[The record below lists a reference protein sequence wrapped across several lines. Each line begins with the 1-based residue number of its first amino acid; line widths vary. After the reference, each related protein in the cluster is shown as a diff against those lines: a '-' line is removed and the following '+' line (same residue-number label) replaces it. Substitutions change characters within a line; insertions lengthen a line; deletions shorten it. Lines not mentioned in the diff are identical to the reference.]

1 MKNASTIVLVV
12 SLIVAP
18 TLFAQDE
25 AGTTEGS
32 VEIGAWDASTSGSPD
47 LVTEY
52 ESDDGGAE
60 LNLSLDSLQDSGAI
74 SLDVRVRDDADQDL
88 WLGFDLNRW
97 IRSET
102 DYTAMPHRLGHQPVE
117 HFATATNHGRLT
129 RNTDFDPGGV
139 YEIDYSLLEHRTEFQ
154 PRSTGNLIFA
164 VSYRHQERDGVEQF
178 TTVSH
183 CDSCHVVSRAR
194 PVDETTTDTGLE
206 ASYAWNG
213 NRVRASFLSRSL
225 EQGVGAITFLFDD
238 ALHPELRLPLFDNRL
253 QFDSAEGPQSVD
265 IRPDIDKEIYSL
277 DGSFADVGGFAVN
290 AEGVWSTTENRGA
303 SLQSD
308 YSGAQITAAR
318 SFDKGWNMRWRAR
331 SYKLENDDVF
341 IDLVERV
348 GVAGPQAGRTYA
360 EIYGFPSDYTRL
372 SSLDRQVTESKL
384 DFSRRSGKKKGS
396 VRLFWEYEEVDRDHL
411 EVAPGEM
418 ASTTNILGASWRARP
433 KKGLKTYVSVEH
445 GETDN
450 TFALVD
456 GAFSTLTS
464 PAVPNPFDPNGAQ
477 YYEFH
482 DARIAD
488 TTASPAS
495 WDEVK
500 LRANY
505 LAGST
510 SFTSSYRYWDG
521 DNDDGDLTD
530 WSRTVQALTL
540 TLWGAPAPKWEWH
553 TAYAWNSTE
562 LGTPASIPLFDG

>member
-1 MKNASTIVLVV
+1 M
-12 SLIVAP
+12 
-18 TLFAQDE
+18 
-25 AGTTEGS
+25 
-32 VEIGAWDASTSGSPD
+32 
-47 LVTEY
+47 
-52 ESDDGGAE
+52 
-60 LNLSLDSLQDSGAI
+60 
-74 SLDVRVRDDADQDL
+74 
-88 WLGFDLNRW
+88 
-97 IRSET
+97 
-102 DYTAMPHRLGHQPVE
+102 
-117 HFATATNHGRLT
+117 
-129 RNTDFDPGGV
+129 
-139 YEIDYSLLEHRTEFQ
+139 
-154 PRSTGNLIFA
+154 
-164 VSYRHQERDGVEQF
+164 
-178 TTVSH
+178 
-183 CDSCHVVSRAR
+183 
-194 PVDETTTDTGLE
+194 
-206 ASYAWNG
+206 
-213 NRVRASFLSRSL
+213 
-225 EQGVGAITFLFDD
+225 
-238 ALHPELRLPLFDNRL
+238 
-253 QFDSAEGPQSVD
+253 
-265 IRPDIDKEIYSL
+265 
-277 DGSFADVGGFAVN
+277 
-290 AEGVWSTTENRGA
+290 
-303 SLQSD
+303 
-308 YSGAQITAAR
+308 
-318 SFDKGWNMRWRAR
+318 
-331 SYKLENDDVF
+331 
-341 IDLVERV
+341 
-348 GVAGPQAGRTYA
+348 
-360 EIYGFPSDYTRL
+360 
-372 SSLDRQVTESKL
+372 TESKL
-384 DFSRRSGKKKGS
+384 DFNRRLGKKKGS

-450 TFALVD
+450 AFALVD

-500 LRANY
+500 LRANC